1 MCPTLLGVGTLTIS
15 ELDLAFCEEGSASIG
30 DDHEMVISYE
40 DDGDVDDEDNGND
53 DGDGV
58 IID

>member
-1 MCPTLLGVGTLTIS
+1 M
-15 ELDLAFCEEGSASIG
+15 LDLAFCEESSVSIG

-53 DGDGV
+53 DVDGV

>member
-15 ELDLAFCEEGSASIG
+15 ELDLAFCEESSASIG

-40 DDGDVDDEDNGND
+40 DDDDDDDDDDQGDPVQHTL
-53 DGDGV
+53 
-58 IID
+58 

>member
-1 MCPTLLGVGTLTIS
+1 MCPTLLGVGTLAIS
-15 ELDLAFCEEGSASIG
+15 ELDLAFCEESSASIG

-40 DDGDVDDEDNGND
+40 DDGDVDDEDNGDD